1 MKDNIFLDLNKIL
14 SYGSLLNFIIAER
27 GVGKSYGSKKYII
40 KHFKSKGKQSVY
52 VRRYNRELQESLMK
66 KGSPIF
72 FDQIKNEFPNDK
84 LSNNSEVFYCNGEI
98 CGFAVPL
105 STSNI
110 LKSVSFENVD
120 TLIFDEFIIDN
131 TGIYHYIKNEVTLF
145 MELLETIIRLKPNI
159 KVLLLGNAISITNP
173 YFLELKL
180 SLPYNSEFKIFK
192 RDDKGQPL
200 ILVYYGKN
208 LKYREE
214 KKKSRFGQLIEN
226 TAYGK
231 YAIDNEML
239 RDSKAFIQKKTP
251 NSKFYFILKL
261 NNKNIGIWLDYK
273 EQKMFISYDYDPLCP
288 IIFSMTNE
296 DHDEHTLLLK
306 CRTSTFFKS
315 IIEYYRQARLC
326 FENQQIKNQVMNILV
341 KYLTY
346 WLYTLN

>member
-1 MKDNIFLDLNKIL
+1 MIKENIYLDLKKII

-27 GVGKSYGSKKYII
+27 GVGKTFGAKSYII
-40 KHFKSKGKQSVY
+40 DHFKSKGKQSVY

-66 KGSPIF
+66 KGTPIF
-72 FDQIKNEFPNDK
+72 FDQIKNKYPNDK

-120 TLIFDEFIIDN
+120 TIIFDEFIIDK
-131 TGIYHYIKNEVTLF
+131 GVYHYINNEVTLF

-159 KVLLLGNAISITNP
+159 KVLLLGNAISVTNP
-173 YFLELKL
+173 YFIELNL
-180 SLPYNSEFKIFK
+180 SLPYNSEYKIFK

-214 KKKSRFGQLIEN
+214 KKKTRFGQLIAD
-226 TAYGK
+226 TSYGK

-239 RDSKAFIQKKTP
+239 RDSRAFIGKKTP

-288 IIFSMTNE
+288 VIFSMTNE
-296 DHDEHTLLLK
+296 DHDEHTLLLR
-306 CRTSTFFKS
+306 CRTSPFFKS
-315 IIEYYRQARLC
+315 IIEYYRQAKLY

-346 WLYTLN
+346 

>member
-1 MKDNIFLDLNKIL
+1 MNNDIFLNFNKIL
-14 SYGSLLNFIIAER
+14 SFGSLLNFVIAER
-27 GVGKSYGSKKYII
+27 GVGKTYGAKSYIV
-40 KHFKSKGKQSVY
+40 KHYKSKGKQSVY
-52 VRRYNRELQESLMK
+52 IRRYNRELQESLMK
-66 KGSPIF
+66 KSTPIF
-72 FDQIKNEFPNDK
+72 FDQIKKDFPNDK

-120 TLIFDEFIIDN
+120 TIIFDEFIIDK
-131 TGIYHYIKNEVTLF
+131 GVYHYISNEVTLF

-173 YFLELKL
+173 YFIELEL
-180 SLPYNSEFKIFK
+180 SLPYNSEYKIFK

-214 KKKSRFGQLIEN
+214 KKKTRFGQLIEG
-226 TAYGK
+226 TQYGK

-239 RDSKAFIQKKTP
+239 RDSKSFISKKTA
-251 NSKFYFILKL
+251 NAKFYFILKL
-261 NNKNIGIWLDYK
+261 NNKNIGIWLDYQ
-273 EQKMFISYDYDPLCP
+273 EQKMYISYDYDPLCP
-288 IIFSMTNE
+288 VIFSMTNE
-296 DHDEHTLLLK
+296 DHDEHTLLLR
-306 CRTSTFFKS
+306 CRTSPFFKS
-315 IIEYYRQARLC
+315 IIEYYRTARLC

-346 WLYTLN
+346 

>member
-1 MKDNIFLDLNKIL
+1 MIQENIYLDLKKII

-27 GVGKSYGSKKYII
+27 GVGKTFGAKSYII
-40 KHFKSKGKQSVY
+40 DHFKSKHKQSVY

-66 KGSPIF
+66 KGTPIF
-72 FDQIKNEFPNDK
+72 FDQIKKKYPNDK

-110 LKSVSFENVD
+110 LKSVSFEDVD
-120 TLIFDEFIIDN
+120 TIIFDEYIIDN
-131 TGIYHYIKNEVTLF
+131 TGVYHYIKNEVTLF

-173 YFLELKL
+173 YFIELNL

-214 KKKSRFGQLIEN
+214 KKKTRFGQLIEG
-226 TAYGK
+226 TSYGK

-239 RDSKAFIQKKTP
+239 RDSKSFIQKKTA

-261 NNKNIGIWLDYK
+261 NNKNIGIWLDYQ

-288 IIFSMTNE
+288 VIFSMTNE
-296 DHDEHTLLLK
+296 DHDEHTLLLR
-306 CRTSTFFKS
+306 CRTSPFFKS
-315 IIEYYRQARLC
+315 IIEYYRTARLC
-326 FENQQIKNQVMNILV
+326 FENQQIKNQIMNILI

-346 WLYTLN
+346 

>member
-1 MKDNIFLDLNKIL
+1 MENIFIDLNKIL
-14 SYGSLLNFIIAER
+14 SYGSLLNIIIAER
-27 GVGKSYGSKKYII
+27 GVGKTFGAKKYII

-52 VRRYNRELQESLMK
+52 VRRYNRELQESLLK
-66 KGSPIF
+66 KGCPIF

-84 LSNNSEVFYCNGEI
+84 LSNNSEVFYCNDEI

-120 TLIFDEFIIDN
+120 TIIFDEFIIDN
-131 TGIYHYIKNEVTLF
+131 TGVYHYIKNEVTLF

-173 YFLELKL
+173 YFLELNL
-180 SLPYNSEFKIFK
+180 SLPYNSEYKIFK

-231 YAIDNEML
+231 YAIDNEFL
-239 RDSKAFIQKKTP
+239 RDSKAFIRKK
-251 NSKFYFILKL
+251 SK
-261 NNKNIGIWLDYK
+261 GC
-273 EQKMFISYDYDPLCP
+273 SC
-288 IIFSMTNE
+288 
-296 DHDEHTLLLK
+296 
-306 CRTSTFFKS
+306 
-315 IIEYYRQARLC
+315 
-326 FENQQIKNQVMNILV
+326 
-341 KYLTY
+341 
-346 WLYTLN
+346 

>member
-1 MKDNIFLDLNKIL
+1 MENIFIDLNKIL

-27 GVGKSYGSKKYII
+27 GVGKTFGAKKYIV

-66 KGSPIF
+66 KGFPIF

-120 TLIFDEFIIDN
+120 TIIFDEFIIDN
-131 TGIYHYIKNEVTLF
+131 TGVYHYIKNEVTLF

-173 YFLELKL
+173 YFLELNL
-180 SLPYNSEFKIFK
+180 NLPYNSEYKIFK

-214 KKKSRFGQLIEN
+214 KKKSRFGQLIED

-346 WLYTLN
+346 